1 MGTNVES
8 PAESRARFHVP
19 PVLASGAEVDLPA
32 AAGHHAARV
41 LRLAAGAAVTLFDG
55 TGGEYAG
62 RIVRV
67 DGARV
72 RVAVGSHRAVECE
85 APVRVTLAQGIS
97 SGERMDYTLQ
107 KAVELGVAVLQP
119 LATARSVVRL
129 TGDRAERRMEHWRQV
144 VAGACEQCG
153 RNTVPEVRAIAAP
166 AAWLAGLGPVD
177 GVARLTLA
185 PAAPRRLSAL
195 ASVSSA
201 LLAVGPEGGFDAA
214 ERALLARAGFE
225 AVRLGPRVL
234 RTETAALAALAAIHA
249 RWGDF

>member
-1 MGTNVES
+1 MGTHTES
-8 PAESRARFHVP
+8 PAKGHARFHVP

-41 LRLAAGAAVTLFDG
+41 LRLAAGAVVTVFDG

-72 RVAVGSHRAVECE
+72 RVAVGMHRAVECE
-85 APVRVTLAQGIS
+85 APVHVTLAQGIS

-107 KAVELGVAVLQP
+107 KAVELGVAVVQP

-129 TGDRAERRMEHWRQV
+129 SGERAERRMDHWRQV

-153 RNTVPEVRAIAAP
+153 RNTVPEVRPIATP
-166 AAWLAGLGPVD
+166 AVWLGGLPAGEATV
-177 GVARLTLA
+177 RLTLA
-185 PAAPRRLSAL
+185 PDAARSLSAL
-195 ASVSSA
+195 APAARVI
-201 LLAVGPEGGFDAA
+201 LAVGPEGGFDTG
-214 ERALLARAGFE
+214 ERGLLAGAGFE
-225 AVRLGPRVL
+225 GVRLGPRVL

>member
-1 MGTNVES
+1 MGMHPES
-8 PAESRARFHVP
+8 PARGTARFYLP
-19 PVLASGAEVDLPA
+19 SALAPGAEAELPA

-55 TGGEYAG
+55 RGGEYAG

-72 RVAVGSHRAVECE
+72 RVAVGAHRAVECE
-85 APVRVTLAQGIS
+85 APVHVTLAQGIS

-129 TGDRAERRMEHWRQV
+129 SGERAERRMEHWRQV

-153 RNTVPEVRAIAAP
+153 RNTVPEVRAIATP
-166 AAWLAGLGPVD
+166 AVWLAGQTGAEGAV
-177 GVARLTLA
+177 RLTLA
-185 PAAPRRLSAL
+185 PDAARSLSAL
-195 ASVSSA
+195 APAARAV
-201 LLAVGPEGGFDAA
+201 LAVGPEGGFDSG
-214 ERALLARAGFE
+214 ERALLAGAGFE
-225 AVRLGPRVL
+225 GVRLGPRVL